1 MFGFDIYIKAT
12 KGDGSLVKQCIVK
25 EQSRVSPKKKTIDL
39 LDVLLSDITV
49 KKIVIRKLTDLQ
61 EGDIF

>member
-12 KGDGSLVKQCIVK
+12 KGDGALVKQCIVK
-25 EQSRVSPKKKTIDL
+25 EQSRVSPKKNTIDL

-49 KKIVIRKLTDLQ
+49 KKIFIHKLTDLQ